1 MAGLASTRD
10 FLTNDTHRMPET
22 PIPPQE
28 VVFAIDHVANKLEA
42 GDRSFGLQE
51 GLMRIQH
58 GLLAMREFPA
68 AQTVNVIAM
77 QLLPRSAMIDKYT
90 AEGAQRLIDSLP
102 PFDTTRDVAILRK
115 LALGLRTRERTPSQD
130 AIATQPVFPAGA
142 FRFPRFDRDRR

>member
-1 MAGLASTRD
+1 MFNFADVSHPSLVHAC
-10 FLTNDTHRMPET
+10 MPDT

-28 VVFAIDHVANKLEA
+28 VVLAIDHVAHRLES

-58 GLLAMREFPA
+58 GLLAMREFTS

-102 PFDTTRDVAILRK
+102 PFEPARDVAVLRK
-115 LALGLRTRERTPSQD
+115 VALGLRTREGSPAQD
-130 AIATQPVFPAGA
+130 AIASQSALPFAAV
-142 FRFPRFDRDRR
+142 RFPRHDRDRQ

>member
-1 MAGLASTRD
+1 
-10 FLTNDTHRMPET
+10 MPDT

-28 VVFAIDHVANKLEA
+28 VVLAIDHVANRLEG
-42 GDRSFGLQE
+42 GDRSFGLQA

-77 QLLPRSAMIDKYT
+77 QLLPRSVMIDKYT

-102 PFDTTRDVAILRK
+102 PFETARDVAILRK
-115 LALGLRTRERTPSQD
+115 VALGLRTRESTPAQD
-130 AIATQPVFPAGA
+130 AIAAQPALPAA
-142 FRFPRFDRDRR
+142 AIKFTRHDRDRR

>member
-1 MAGLASTRD
+1 
-10 FLTNDTHRMPET
+10 MPET

-28 VVFAIDHVANKLEA
+28 VVLAIDHVANRLEA
-42 GDRSFGLQE
+42 GDRSFGLQA

-102 PFDTTRDVAILRK
+102 PFETARDVAILRK
-115 LALGLRTRERTPSQD
+115 VALGLRARESTPAQD
-130 AIATQPVFPAGA
+130 AIAEQPPRAQGA
-142 FRFPRFDRDRR
+142 FRSPRHDRDRR

>member
-1 MAGLASTRD
+1 
-10 FLTNDTHRMPET
+10 MPTT

-28 VVFAIDHVANKLEA
+28 IVLAIDHVASRLES
-42 GDRSFGLQE
+42 GDKSFGLQE

-58 GLLAMREFPA
+58 GLLAMREFAA

-102 PFDTTRDVAILRK
+102 PFESTRDVAVLRK
-115 LALGLRTRERTPSQD
+115 VALGLRARASTLAQD
-130 AIATQPVFPAGA
+130 AIALQPSRAPDALRSPGH
-142 FRFPRFDRDRR
+142 DRDRW